1 MFTFCSAPAQ
11 SASRTSHYQLFFH
24 PPHTHTHTHVRH
36 KPATIWPQWHYVIT
50 LVCDCVLLCC
60 CKLHA
65 SALAHTS
72 CLFTFCP
79 LRHLQDYFT
88 LYQRS
93 PAAMLCCAMPC
104 HCLTFVDVC
113 FMFHDTRS
121 TCPQHNKTKYNT
133 NTKLAVC
140 EEEPDAHLAS
150 SPRSLDASIY
160 VLLFVCL
167 FLSFVIVPCGGSV
180 SPIVHVG
187 VYWRLLKIFYFN
199 AFFSSLICPPLSG
212 PPQLTSS
219 FRLLCNCMF

>member
-1 MFTFCSAPAQ
+1 MTAVALCNYTRLWLRTF
-11 SASRTSHYQLFFH
+11 
-24 PPHTHTHTHVRH
+24 
-36 KPATIWPQWHYVIT
+36 
-50 LVCDCVLLCC
+50 VLLQAARVGTRAHVLSIHILSSPPFTRLFHALPTISCC
-60 CKLHA
+60 
-65 SALAHTS
+65 
-72 CLFTFCP
+72 
-79 LRHLQDYFT
+79 Y
-88 LYQRS
+88 
-93 PAAMLCCAMPC
+93 AMPC

-180 SPIVHVG
+180 SPIAHCG
-187 VYWRLLKIFYFN
+187 CILTFTEDFLLQCFLQFLDMPSALRSPTID
-199 AFFSSLICPPLSG
+199 
-212 PPQLTSS
+212 
-219 FRLLCNCMF
+219 

>member
-1 MFTFCSAPAQ
+1 MTAVALCNYTRLWLRTF
-11 SASRTSHYQLFFH
+11 
-24 PPHTHTHTHVRH
+24 
-36 KPATIWPQWHYVIT
+36 
-50 LVCDCVLLCC
+50 VLLQAARVGTRAHVLSIHILSSPPFTRLFHALPTISCC
-60 CKLHA
+60 
-65 SALAHTS
+65 
-72 CLFTFCP
+72 
-79 LRHLQDYFT
+79 Y
-88 LYQRS
+88 
-93 PAAMLCCAMPC
+93 AMPC

-180 SPIVHVG
+180 SPIAHVG